1 MGETVNSVSSLGF
14 RLNTLTCSC
23 VNVQRCGGL
32 SRPRRSG
39 TLPSP
44 PHGCMCAT
52 ILSPHPTHPT
62 DLLTI
67 RLADARRLSEEWRLD
82 APCAAVPRR
91 A

>member
-52 ILSPHPTHPT
+52 ILSPHPPPT
-62 DLLTI
+62 PQIFSPFVSLMHAHVTPP
-67 RLADARRLSEEWRLD
+67 E
-82 APCAAVPRR
+82 
-91 A
+91 